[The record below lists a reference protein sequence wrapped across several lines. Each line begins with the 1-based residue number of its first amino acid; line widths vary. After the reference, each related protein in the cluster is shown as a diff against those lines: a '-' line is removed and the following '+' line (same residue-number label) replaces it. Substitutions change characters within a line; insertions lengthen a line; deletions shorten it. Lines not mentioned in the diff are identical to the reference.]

1 MKTTDTSERGLE
13 SLIMQ
18 SLEADG
24 YTIGSNRD
32 YDRAL
37 CIDTIML
44 FKFLN
49 ATQARSLDAIGAAIE
64 GPRRDK
70 FLHRI
75 SSEIQKRGVVDVLRK
90 GIKDGPASIDLFYGI
105 PSAQNPK
112 AQALFL
118 TPTSLVLCA
127 NYISVMLTSCFPLT

>member
-37 CIDTIML
+37 C
-44 FKFLN
+44 N
-49 ATQARSLDAIGAAIE
+49 
-64 GPRRDK
+64 PR
-70 FLHRI
+70 
-75 SSEIQKRGVVDVLRK
+75 Q
-90 GIKDGPASIDLFYGI
+90 
-105 PSAQNPK
+105 
-112 AQALFL
+112 
-118 TPTSLVLCA
+118 
-127 NYISVMLTSCFPLT
+127 SCFSNF